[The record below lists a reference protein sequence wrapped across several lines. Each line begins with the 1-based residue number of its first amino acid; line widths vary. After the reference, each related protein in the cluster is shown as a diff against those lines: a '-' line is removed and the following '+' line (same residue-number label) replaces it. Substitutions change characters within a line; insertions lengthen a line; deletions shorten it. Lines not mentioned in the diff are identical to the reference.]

1 MIKVATRKS
10 ILAQVQTDYVI
21 ELIKNK
27 LNLEATKT
35 LFTTKGD
42 RILDKSLD
50 KIGGK
55 GLFIKEL
62 EVAMLNGEADCA
74 VHSMKDM
81 PYKLDDE
88 FEIVAT
94 PVREDARDVL
104 ISKGKKTLSEL
115 KKGAKIGTGSRRRAL
130 QLLNIRPDLDIVPI
144 RGNVQ
149 TRIDK
154 IEKEGLDG
162 IILAAAGLKRLNLDE
177 YVAEYFDVEKFVPAS
192 NQGTLGIECL
202 KNGIYNSELI
212 KLDDENIH
220 FITNVEKYVMRIL
233 DGGCHSACCCYAY
246 IDGDRINIIALNEVS
261 GTLKKASIE
270 GKKEDYISL
279 CNDLVKKI
287 V

>member
-10 ILAQVQTDYVI
+10 LLAQAQTDYVI

-27 LNLEATKT
+27 LNIDATKT

-62 EVAMLNGEADCA
+62 EVAMLNNEADCA

-94 PVREDARDVL
+94 PAREDVRDVL
-104 ISKGKKTLSEL
+104 VSKEKKTLKEL
-115 KKGAKIGTGSRRRAL
+115 KKGARIGTGSRRRAL
-130 QLLNIRPDLDIVPI
+130 QLLNIRPDLEIVQI

-162 IILAAAGLKRLNLDE
+162 VILAAAGLKRLNLDGCI
-177 YVAEYFDVEKFVPAS
+177 AEYFDIEKFVPAS

-202 KNGIYNSELI
+202 KDGIYNRELL
-212 KLDDENIH
+212 KLDDGKIH
-220 FITNVEKYVMRIL
+220 FITNVEKYVMKLL
-233 DGGCHSACCCYAY
+233 DGGCHSACCCYSHL
-246 IDGDRINIIALNEVS
+246 DGDRIYIIALNEVN
-261 GTLKKASIE
+261 GMLKKASIE

-279 CNDLVKKI
+279 CNELVKKI